1 MKDFVSNRQ
10 VSLIAAVA
18 SLLTLWAIVV
28 VPGGPAWPGLMSMC
42 AVAVLLAA
50 TARLALTGRSPAS
63 MSDVIHGIE
72 GEKTAAPVPVTARS
86 PGAR

>member
-1 MKDFVSNRQ
+1 MKDFVSKRR
-10 VSLIAAVA
+10 VSVVAALA
-18 SLLTLWAIVV
+18 SLLTLWAIIV

-42 AVAVLLAA
+42 VVAVLLAA
-50 TARLALTGRSPAS
+50 TARLALAGTSPAS